1 MLRNSWECFFLMRC
15 LLQRNVRFIQ
25 EELTILY
32 FTVANGCRER
42 RRSWTAGRMGMG
54 ENTRRKEE
62 KRKRR
67 GLKKSNSLKF
77 SSIYICFLL
86 FGFSEF
92 PLTYGFCIIGV
103 ESSSFFARFSW
114 VEWFPAF
121 STVDVGG
128 AASNITFPAFSNG
141 CMFELLNFRGP
152 SGIFS
157 VMINLK
163 KSFVVTAERS
173 RAVFTIPDRSV
184 RVQLFSI
191 NSVSSMFVLG
201 LGGNERELFFGMGNY
216 QEFRET
222 GTGCYMSVEL
232 FVSFRSFSVALSRI
246 SSSSTKTTTRWM
258 CYGQIKIYQYICA
271 AIFKQVSSHPGF
283 L

>member
-1 MLRNSWECFFLMRC
+1 
-15 LLQRNVRFIQ
+15 
-25 EELTILY
+25 
-32 FTVANGCRER
+32 
-42 RRSWTAGRMGMG
+42 MG

-92 PLTYGFCIIGV
+92 PLAYGFCIIGV
-103 ESSSFFARFSW
+103 ESFSLFARFSR

-128 AASNITFPAFSNG
+128 TAPNITFPAFLNG

-163 KSFVVTAERS
+163 KSFVVTAKRS
-173 RAVFTIPDRSV
+173 RAVCTIPDRSV

-201 LGGNERELFFGMGNY
+201 LGRNERELFFGMGNY

-232 FVSFRSFSVALSRI
+232 VFVSFRSFSVALSRI

>member
-1 MLRNSWECFFLMRC
+1 MKL
-15 LLQRNVRFIQ
+15 
-25 EELTILY
+25 
-32 FTVANGCRER
+32 
-42 RRSWTAGRMGMG
+42 
-54 ENTRRKEE
+54 
-62 KRKRR
+62 
-67 GLKKSNSLKF
+67 
-77 SSIYICFLL
+77 
-86 FGFSEF
+86 
-92 PLTYGFCIIGV
+92 
-103 ESSSFFARFSW
+103 
-114 VEWFPAF
+114 FPAF

-201 LGGNERELFFGMGNY
+201 LGRNERELFFGMGNY

-232 FVSFRSFSVALSRI
+232 FFSFRPFSVALSRI
-246 SSSSTKTTTRWM
+246 SSSSTKTTTR
-258 CYGQIKIYQYICA
+258 
-271 AIFKQVSSHPGF
+271 
-283 L
+283 

>member
-1 MLRNSWECFFLMRC
+1 MFFSHALSPSKKREVHSRRAYDS
-15 LLQRNVRFIQ
+15 LLCSGEWMSRETKKLNRR
-25 EELTILY
+25 EDG
-32 FTVANGCRER
+32 NGWKHKKKR
-42 RRSWTAGRMGMG
+42 G
-54 ENTRRKEE
+54 KKKE
-62 KRKRR
+62 KRFEEEQ
-67 GLKKSNSLKF
+67 LAEVFFNIYLFSLVWFFRVPTCLWFLYNRCRKF
-77 SSIYICFLL
+77 LVFR
-86 FGFSEF
+86 
-92 PLTYGFCIIGV
+92 
-103 ESSSFFARFSW
+103 AFSW

-128 AASNITFPAFSNG
+128 AASNITFPAFLNG

-163 KSFVVTAERS
+163 KSFVVTAKRS
-173 RAVFTIPDRSV
+173 RAVCTIPDRSV
-184 RVQLFSI
+184 RVQLFSL

-201 LGGNERELFFGMGNY
+201 LGRNERELFFGMGNY

>member
-67 GLKKSNSLKF
+67 GLKKSNSLNF
-77 SSIYICFLL
+77 SSIYIRFLL

-92 PLTYGFCIIGV
+92 PLAYGFCIIGV

-163 KSFVVTAERS
+163 KSFVVTAKRS

-201 LGGNERELFFGMGNY
+201 LGRNERELFFRDG
-216 QEFRET
+216 
-222 GTGCYMSVEL
+222 
-232 FVSFRSFSVALSRI
+232 
-246 SSSSTKTTTRWM
+246 
-258 CYGQIKIYQYICA
+258 
-271 AIFKQVSSHPGF
+271 
-283 L
+283 

>member
-1 MLRNSWECFFLMRC
+1 MRKVLRL
-15 LLQRNVRFIQ
+15 
-25 EELTILY
+25 
-32 FTVANGCRER
+32 
-42 RRSWTAGRMGMG
+42 
-54 ENTRRKEE
+54 
-62 KRKRR
+62 
-67 GLKKSNSLKF
+67 
-77 SSIYICFLL
+77 
-86 FGFSEF
+86 
-92 PLTYGFCIIGV
+92 
-103 ESSSFFARFSW
+103 FARFSW

-128 AASNITFPAFSNG
+128 TAPNITFPAFLNG

-163 KSFVVTAERS
+163 KSFFVTAKRS
-173 RAVFTIPDRSV
+173 RAVCTIPNRSV

-201 LGGNERELFFGMGNY
+201 LGRNERELFFGMGNY